1 MLGPGISRS
10 SGRASCSRIQYD
22 RIRKVSRPLPDLP
35 GSGEITAEHVSEAV
49 TSRSLDRLG

>member
-22 RIRKVSRPLPDLP
+22 RIRKVPRPLPDLP

-49 TSRSLDRLG
+49 TYRSLDRLG